1 MKTQPRIDPYPEPV
15 ALSALSLAPIHRKQ
29 AENGRTERLRRLA
42 RRNRDVAWLL
52 DEVERF
58 KQPLEAPA
66 TDQDQVQVGKTQAQP
81 PAQGRKAKA
90 ADAK

>member
-58 KQPLEAPA
+58 KQPLE
-66 TDQDQVQVGKTQAQP
+66 DQVQVGKTQAQP